1 MIKNKIFLFI
11 FIIFSFLFLL
21 IGCSDR
27 DDKDIKETPSESVQE
42 IEVQEDIILK
52 GAFLKDYKDIDAHD
66 INKFLGTAIVN
77 VRPEEYREN
86 DIPIISEKSPNA
98 DLVFTLMH
106 LKPEM
111 LETYAISTSASNSR
125 AYCVA
130 IIKPHV
136 EYSEQVMVSISER
149 IEDLLKNVKDY
160 PDQLYVV
167 ENHKMQ
173 QVGDYIVLVICENS
187 DKVFDELVKVMENTD
202 LTTLNSIPMFTDD
215 ERDKF
220 YQEALNNKLE
230 EIESEIGEV
239 TVTPVEEGSVVEGS
253 ETDSENIENDINN
266 IDVIED

>member
-21 IGCSDR
+21 IGCSNNS
-27 DDKDIKETPSESVQE
+27 KDVDEKSSEPVQE
-42 IEVQEDIILK
+42 IEVQNDIVLK
-52 GAFLKDYKDIDAHD
+52 GTFLEDYKDIDAQD

-77 VRPEEYREN
+77 VRPEEYRKN
-86 DIPIISEKSPNA
+86 DIPVISDKSPNA

-130 IIKPHV
+130 IIKPYV

-187 DKVFDELVKVMENTD
+187 DKVFEELVKVMENTD
-202 LTTLNSIPMFTDD
+202 LTTLNSVPMFTDD

-220 YQEALNNKLE
+220 YQDALNKELE

-239 TVTPVEEGSVVEGS
+239 TVTPVEEGSVVENFES
-253 ETDSENIENDINN
+253 TENNVNN
-266 IDVIED
+266 IGVIES